1 MATATTAWCNPDI
14 CLVSTEL
21 HASFGQADQCSRG
34 AITQERDA
42 KLLVRPWFARVFAH
56 WHLDWTA
63 THAMP
68 RSLGECC
75 FYILKGSLREQN
87 PFVICGGGDI
97 LPRSRAKRW
106 KSLPGRHT
114 QQFAGDQQNTHTLV
128 PFGHLFSA
136 DVALFGNRKFLE
148 ISKNRNFENAA
159 LAIPGTLW
167 DTLWH
172 WLSWHAGYS
181 WDTDYS
187 WDSDYLGDT
196 GYFWDA
202 GSGTLAEHF
211 TEIFRKF
218 PK

>member
-14 CLVSTEL
+14 CLASTEL
-21 HASFGQADQCSRG
+21 HVSFGQADGCSRG

-42 KLLVRPWFARVFAH
+42 KFLARPWFARVFAH

-68 RSLGECC
+68 RNLGECC
-75 FYILKGSLREQN
+75 FYVVKGSLREQN

-114 QQFAGDQQNTHTLV
+114 KQFAGDQQNTHTLV
-128 PFGHLFSA
+128 PLGTFFQPTLPC
-136 DVALFGNRKFLE
+136 LETGNFWKFPKLE
-148 ISKNRNFENAA
+148 FLK
-159 LAIPGTLW
+159 TL
-167 DTLWH
+167 H
-172 WLSWHAGYS
+172 WLFLGPFWTP

-187 WDSDYLGDT
+187 
-196 GYFWDA
+196 
-202 GSGTLAEHF
+202 
-211 TEIFRKF
+211 
-218 PK
+218 